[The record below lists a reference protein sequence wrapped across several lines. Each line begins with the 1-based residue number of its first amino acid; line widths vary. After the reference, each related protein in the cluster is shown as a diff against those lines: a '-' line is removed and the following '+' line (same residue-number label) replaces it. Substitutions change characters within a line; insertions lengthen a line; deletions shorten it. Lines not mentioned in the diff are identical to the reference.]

1 MRTPPAADTTT
12 VIHTPHTET
21 KPNESSL
28 NFKPKPTEF
37 DNQLETPQIN
47 SPTQNH
53 STQNEMDLETR
64 DFIAKAE
71 QAALDFRAMIWAP
84 PLPPAADTT
93 TVIHT
98 PHTETKPNES
108 SLNFKPKPTEFAP
121 GLSDDVTTISARGD
135 TLIDDTTIAD
145 SKPSEEEL
153 KKLEINIDDNFKNG
167 SLQYDNQ
174 LETSQINSPT
184 PKHST
189 LNEMDLEEALD
200 FRERMKAI
208 QTAPPADT
216 TTVIDTPHTE
226 TKPNESSLNFK
237 PKPTEFE
244 EELKK
249 LESMFVNSRCWGFC
263 VFCCMSVLVCMCVCV
278 CACVHVCCMYVMV

>member
-153 KKLEINIDDNFKNG
+153 KKLE
-167 SLQYDNQ
+167 
-174 LETSQINSPT
+174 
-184 PKHST
+184 
-189 LNEMDLEEALD
+189 
-200 FRERMKAI
+200 
-208 QTAPPADT
+208 
-216 TTVIDTPHTE
+216 
-226 TKPNESSLNFK
+226 
-237 PKPTEFE
+237 
-244 EELKK
+244 
-249 LESMFVNSRCWGFC
+249 SMFVNSRCWGFC